1 MSAAELQGLQDAGR
15 GPARSG
21 SRLGQNEYGRVMEVG
36 ASNRQPLR
44 RGTPGEAEPVAPDSG
59 ESREL
64 VCISGALRP
73 PIRLSANRLFRSTER
88 VQRSP
93 FDRLDARYHCG
104 GSRRGPGHGA
114 PTRYPYKES
123 CMSNRDGILDSHPS
137 ERVKMPPELAA
148 FDRWDADPND
158 LAKWEAA
165 MAALA
170 PALAPAAGADNSNA
184 TVNL

>member
-170 PALAPAAGADNSNA
+170 PAAGADNSNA

>member
-104 GSRRGPGHGA
+104 GPRRGPGHGA

-170 PALAPAAGADNSNA
+170 PAAGADNSNA

>member
-73 PIRLSANRLFRSTER
+73 PIRLSANRLFRSTELSSDLPSIALMLGIIVVGLVVAR
-88 VQRSP
+88 ATV
-93 FDRLDARYHCG
+93 RLHDT
-104 GSRRGPGHGA
+104 
-114 PTRYPYKES
+114 PTRRAACPTATES
-123 CMSNRDGILDSHPS
+123 
-137 ERVKMPPELAA
+137 
-148 FDRWDADPND
+148 
-158 LAKWEAA
+158 
-165 MAALA
+165 
-170 PALAPAAGADNSNA
+170 
-184 TVNL
+184 

>member
-44 RGTPGEAEPVAPDSG
+44 RGS
-59 ESREL
+59 
-64 VCISGALRP
+64 
-73 PIRLSANRLFRSTER
+73 
-88 VQRSP
+88 
-93 FDRLDARYHCG
+93 
-104 GSRRGPGHGA
+104 
-114 PTRYPYKES
+114 
-123 CMSNRDGILDSHPS
+123 MSNRDGILDSHPS

-170 PALAPAAGADNSNA
+170 PAAGADNSNA

>member
-1 MSAAELQGLQDAGR
+1 M
-15 GPARSG
+15 
-21 SRLGQNEYGRVMEVG
+21 
-36 ASNRQPLR
+36 
-44 RGTPGEAEPVAPDSG
+44 T
-59 ESREL
+59 
-64 VCISGALRP
+64 
-73 PIRLSANRLFRSTER
+73 
-88 VQRSP
+88 
-93 FDRLDARYHCG
+93 
-104 GSRRGPGHGA
+104 
-114 PTRYPYKES
+114 
-123 CMSNRDGILDSHPS
+123 NRDGILDSHPS

>member
-137 ERVKMPPELAA
+137 ERVKMPPEPTIPTPPSISKPASRSSCSKCSSALPRLHHEHA
-148 FDRWDADPND
+148 RP
-158 LAKWEAA
+158 
-165 MAALA
+165 AAL
-170 PALAPAAGADNSNA
+170 
-184 TVNL
+184 

>member
-1 MSAAELQGLQDAGR
+1 MVLYALLAVVVNLIPQWYTALQMALGIWGLVAWATVGIGLLHEWYDGVAEGRLNPWLQIAVR
-15 GPARSG
+15 F
-21 SRLGQNEYGRVMEVG
+21 V
-36 ASNRQPLR
+36 
-44 RGTPGEAEPVAPDSG
+44 
-59 ESREL
+59 
-64 VCISGALRP
+64 SGAAIWELCV
-73 PIRLSANRLFRSTER
+73 RLFRSTER

-93 FDRLDARYHCG
+93 SDRLDARYHCG

-148 FDRWDADPND
+148 FDRWGADPND

-170 PALAPAAGADNSNA
+170 PAAGADNSNA